1 MEDSLL
7 LAWRRRFDWGLSG
20 PLAAPPMLMLVLAA
34 TLAGAMPRKALAE
47 ESEIKIEAQYQ
58 NEHDPVRKA
67 KLLAK
72 LGPLEVKRVRDY
84 LEMDDEGHALST
96 LEHFRDEVRD
106 TTGALSAAKAD
117 AEKHPS
123 GYKELQ
129 IGLRETI
136 RRLNDIVLAVPVE
149 ERPMFEAVRS
159 DLTAMQGELF
169 EALFPT
175 ATEKRDNKKAQQ

>member
-1 MEDSLL
+1 MLV
-7 LAWRRRFDWGLSG
+7 AWRRRFAWWLGGSR
-20 PLAAPPMLMLVLAA
+20 AAPPMLMLILAA
-34 TLAGAMPRKALAE
+34 TLTTALLPRAALAE
-47 ESEIKIEAQYQ
+47 ESEVKIEAQYQ

-72 LGPLEVKRVRDY
+72 LGPLEVKRARDY
-84 LEMDDEGHALST
+84 LDMNDEEHALAT
-96 LEHFRDEVRD
+96 LAHFRDEVRD

-136 RRLNDIVLAVPVE
+136 RRLNDVVLALPVE
-149 ERPMFEAVRS
+149 ERPMFESANS

-169 EALFPT
+169 DALFPT
-175 ATEKRDNKKAQQ
+175 ATEKRDNKRAQQ

>member
-1 MEDSLL
+1 LL
-7 LAWRRRFDWGLSG
+7 LARRRNFASG
-20 PLAAPPMLMLVLAA
+20 RGSLAAPPMLMMILAA
-34 TLAGAMPRKALAE
+34 TLLTALLPRAARAE
-47 ESEIKIEAQYQ
+47 ESEVKIEAQYQ

-72 LGPLEVKRVRDY
+72 LGPLEVRRARDY
-84 LEMDDEGHALST
+84 LEMNDEEHALAT
-96 LEHFRDEVRD
+96 LGHFRDEVRN
-106 TTGALSAAKAD
+106 TTGALSAARAD

-136 RRLNDIVLAVPVE
+136 RRLNDVVLALPVE
-149 ERPMFEAVRS
+149 ERPTFESVRS
-159 DLTAMQGELF
+159 DLVAMQGDLF

-175 ATEKRDNKKAQQ
+175 AAEKRDNNRAQQ